1 MRHGQRGSEGEKS
14 YLWVELVDFFN
25 GGLDIPRMDGRSNV
39 HSFLDRI
46 DVRLGLNI
54 GLDSEFLRR
63 RRIAIGDEVV
73 HNQIIDI
80 TSHDVSTV

>member
-1 MRHGQRGSEGEKS
+1 
-14 YLWVELVDFFN
+14 
-25 GGLDIPRMDGRSNV
+25 MDGRSNV

-54 GLDSEFLRR
+54 GLDSELLRR